1 MAGYSY
7 STTGKNIAQ
16 IHKEMKRMPDALL
29 DEISRQDD
37 AYSSLA
43 LTELKDR
50 NTQKAMQQAMQPPA
64 PTVADNVRN
73 ESANRGVESLALA
86 EQNFREG
93 GIIGYANE
101 GLVLGEDDY
110 RDLLMAGFNPNTF
123 MQDEL
128 PRDFMSTGLA
138 SDSTTSEFDRDRL
151 LAAGPAAGPV
161 TKDGFSVIPVD
172 EFESQESIKN
182 LEKFA
187 TLPEKR
193 KVDPQGIK
201 KEVSGILNLGPMKAT
216 GEGGELAAMEAARK
230 AAGYDPNLYKKG
242 LESLQAE
249 KEGYTGAKKRAKSQV
264 FFNLADAV
272 LDKDLTQQGY
282 STGARFLK
290 GMSPAFKGYSQ
301 ELDKI
306 DEAERL
312 IDRDIDK
319 IKQAQN
325 QLKRGDA
332 DAAQK
337 TVNERREKFNEN
349 LLNAYEKAKDRI
361 ANERNTDRNSAVT
374 AASALASVKT
384 SIYTAEI
391 GRSTDLAKIH
401 ASGIADILTKNQGSI
416 TDKDIYGYIEELQ
429 GMAGTHKELYVEPF
443 LMEASPEKLKS
454 LKDQFVKID
463 SGAAS
468 LFEQAISGDK
478 EKSTKARQ
486 KLYERLQSNV
496 SMQNLALSY
505 SAKRMA
511 DALGSMN
518 VGNYDAKVKAFEEQT
533 GLYGGSYKKGGLVG
547 LASY

>member
-16 IHKEMKRMPDALL
+16 IHKEMKRMPDELL
-29 DEISRQDD
+29 DEISRQND

-93 GIIGYANE
+93 GIIGYANT

-110 RDLLMAGFNPNTF
+110 RDLLMAGFDPNTF

-128 PRDFMSTGLA
+128 PSNFMSTGLA
-138 SDSTTSEFDRDRL
+138 YDPTTSEFDRNRL
-151 LAAGPAAGPV
+151 LAAGPV

-201 KEVSGILNLGPMKAT
+201 KEVSGILDLGPMKAT

-242 LESLQAE
+242 LESLEAE
-249 KEGYTGAKKRAKSQV
+249 KEGYAGARKRAGSQV
-264 FFNLADAV
+264 FFDLAGAV

-290 GMSPAFKGYSQ
+290 GMSPAFKSYSQ
-301 ELDKI
+301 ELDDI
-306 DEAERL
+306 DSAKRI

-337 TVNERREKFNEN
+337 TVNERREKLNEN
-349 LLNAYEKAKDRI
+349 LFNAVEKAKDRI
-361 ANERNTDRNSAVT
+361 ANERNTDRSSATT
-374 AASALASVKT
+374 AAAALASVKA

-401 ASGIADILTKNQGSI
+401 ASSIADILTKNQGSI

-443 LMEASPEKLKS
+443 LMEASPEKLES
-454 LKDQFVKID
+454 LKAQFVKMD
-463 SGAAS
+463 SGAAP
-468 LFEQAISGDK
+468 LFEQAIRGDK

-496 SMQNLALSY
+496 AMQNLALSY

-511 DALGSMN
+511 DALESMN
-518 VGNYDAKVKAFEEQT
+518 VGNYDAMVNQYFKTFQQQT